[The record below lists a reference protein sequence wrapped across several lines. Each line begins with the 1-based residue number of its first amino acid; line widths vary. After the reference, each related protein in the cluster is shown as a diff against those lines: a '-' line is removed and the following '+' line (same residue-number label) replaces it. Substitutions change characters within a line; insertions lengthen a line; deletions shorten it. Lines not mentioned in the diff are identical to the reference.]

1 MRFVSFLTACLVT
14 AALYLLVM
22 ERDRVMEFVGRGAPE
37 EAPVA
42 AEETL
47 PAAEAAAE
55 PAPGPAAVAPA
66 PDAPRRV
73 SVVALHSVARPVA
86 DAVLVRGR
94 TEAARQ
100 VEVKAETTGRVFSE
114 PLRKGAFVEAGQVM
128 CEIDPGTREV
138 ALAETQAQLAQARA
152 TLPEAEARLAE
163 AQARLSEAEIN
174 DRAASRLLEE
184 GFASQTRAASTKASV
199 ESAKAAVQAAKSGLE
214 AAASGVQSAEAGVAA
229 AEKEIERLTI
239 EAPFAGLLE
248 TDSAELG
255 ALMQPGTPCATVI
268 QLDPI
273 KLVGFVPETEVDK
286 VSLGAPAG
294 ARLATGRE
302 VEGRVTFLGRSADPT
317 TRTFRVEIEIANPGL
332 AIRDGQTV
340 EIVISSGERVAHLL
354 PQSAL
359 TLDDEGRIGV
369 RLVDETR
376 HARFAPVTVLRDTA
390 EGMWVAGLP
399 EVADVIVVGQEY
411 VTDGV
416 PVKPTFREEVTQ

>member
-14 AALYLLVM
+14 AALYLMVM

-37 EAPVA
+37 E
-42 AEETL
+42 T
-47 PAAEAAAE
+47 AAAE
-55 PAPGPAAVAPA
+55 NPAPATTAPAAAPA
-66 PDAPRRV
+66 PDEPRRV

-86 DAVLVRGR
+86 GAVLVRGR

-100 VEVKAETTGRVFSE
+100 VEVRAETTGAVISE
-114 PLRKGAFVEAGQVM
+114 PLRKGAFVAAGEVM
-128 CEIDPGTREV
+128 CEIAPGTREV
-138 ALAETQAQLAQARA
+138 ALAEAQARLAQARA
-152 TLPEAEARLAE
+152 ALPESRARLAE

-174 DRAASRLLEE
+174 DRAAARLLED
-184 GFASQTRAASTKASV
+184 GFATQTHAASTNAAV

-255 ALMQPGTPCATVI
+255 ALLQPGAPCATVI

-286 VSLGAPAG
+286 VAVGARAG
-294 ARLATGRE
+294 AKLATGRA
-302 VEGRVTFLGRSADPT
+302 VDGRVSFLGRSADPA
-317 TRTFRVEIEIANPGL
+317 TRTFRVEIEIANGDL
-332 AIRDGQTV
+332 SIRDGQTA
-340 EIVISSGERVAHLL
+340 EIVISSGEQVAHLL

-359 TLDDEGRIGV
+359 TLDDAGRIGV
-369 RLVDETR
+369 RLVDETA
-376 HARFAPVTVLRDTA
+376 HARFAPVTVLRDA
-390 EGMWVAGLP
+390 VEGMWVAGLP
-399 EVADVIVVGQEY
+399 DRADVIVVGQEY

-416 PVKPTFREEVTQ
+416 PVTPTFREDVTQ